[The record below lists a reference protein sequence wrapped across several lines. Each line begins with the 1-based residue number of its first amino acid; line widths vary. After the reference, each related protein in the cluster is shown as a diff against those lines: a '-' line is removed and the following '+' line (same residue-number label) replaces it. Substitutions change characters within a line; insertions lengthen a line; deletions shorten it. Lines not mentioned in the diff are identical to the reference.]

1 MSQQAASPAGPDHL
15 GVAVRNPYSV
25 LPNWL
30 YPTFVVGALSLFALY
45 SLWVVFF
52 NTGGRYGPYLSP
64 FFSPEVNVRLGGFL
78 IPPALWVAWAPLAFR
93 GTCYYYRKAYFR
105 SFFWHP
111 RSCAVPE
118 PSGRAGRAYRGET
131 GFWAVNNLHRFA
143 LYAITVQMAFLWWD
157 VIAQFAYHGSFHLG
171 LGSVVMLVNVVALS
185 GYTFGCHALRHLA
198 GGGTDCLGC
207 SRVRLRLWRG
217 VTVLNIR
224 HDRWAWVSLFT
235 VLGTDLYIRLLI
247 LGVLPHLG
255 WM

>member
-1 MSQQAASPAGPDHL
+1 MATRAASPAGPDQ
-15 GVAVRNPYSV
+15 VAVRNPYSA

-30 YPTFVVGALSLFALY
+30 YPSFVVVGLGLFGLY
-45 SLWVVFF
+45 SLWVVFL
-52 NTGGRYGPYLSP
+52 NSGGRYGPYLSP
-64 FFSPEVNVRLGGFL
+64 FFSPEVSVHLGGYL

-93 GTCYYYRKAYFR
+93 ATCYYYRKAYFR

-111 RSCAVPE
+111 RSCAVGE
-118 PSGRAGRAYRGET
+118 PGFRAGGTYRGET

-157 VIAQFAYHGSFHLG
+157 VIAQFSYRGAFHFG
-171 LGSVVMLVNVVALS
+171 LGTVIMLVNVVCLT

-198 GGGTDCLGC
+198 GGSTDCLGC
-207 SRVRLRLWRG
+207 HSIRLRLWKG
-217 VTVLNIR
+217 VTVLNVR

-247 LGVLPHLG
+247 LGVLPHAS
-255 WM
+255 WV